1 MLTLYQTE
9 WCPYCHRVRQVLTE
23 LELTYTCVNV
33 PLRRDR
39 RVQVRE
45 VSGQEGVPVLKD
57 GRKLIVDSEAII
69 SHLRATYPPPADA
82 DDHAEVG
89 LFRVVLRFE
98 ETPDQA
104 LDLLRSALAEADFRI
119 LAETREFSLGLEGLP
134 ADYVLVHAALPWAVA
149 QAVAIDPTIPAAASF
164 SLAVFPY
171 EGGSAVAATRPFAE
185 AWVYG
190 NAALSALTQVVTQRL
205 YEVLERL

>member
-1 MLTLYQTE
+1 
-9 WCPYCHRVRQVLTE
+9 VRQVLTE
-23 LELTYTCVNV
+23 LGLTYTCINV
-33 PLRRDR
+33 PLRRDQR
-39 RVQVRE
+39 RQVRE

-57 GRKLIVDSEAII
+57 GRKVIVDSEAII
-69 SHLRATYPPPADA
+69 SHLRSTYPPPDDA

-89 LFRVVLRFE
+89 LFRVVLRFDE
-98 ETPDQA
+98 SPREV
-104 LDLLRSALAEADFRI
+104 LDLVRSALAEADFRI
-119 LAETREFSLGLEGLP
+119 LAETRGSSHDLESLPDG
-134 ADYVLVHAALPWAVA
+134 YVLLQAALPSAVE

-171 EGGSAVAATRPFAE
+171 AGGSALAVTRPFAE

-190 NAALSALTQVVTQRL
+190 DAALAALTQAVTQRL

>member
-33 PLRRDR
+33 AVQRDR
-39 RVQVRE
+39 REQVRE
-45 VSGQEGVPVLKD
+45 VSGQEAVPVLKD
-57 GRKLIVDSEAII
+57 GRKVVVGSDAII
-69 SHLRATYPPPADA
+69 SHLRSTYPPPDDA
-82 DDHAEVG
+82 DDHAEIG
-89 LFRVVLRFE
+89 LYRVVLRFDE
-98 ETPDQA
+98 SPDET
-104 LDLLRSALAEADFRI
+104 LDLLREALAEADFRI
-119 LAETREFSLGLEGLP
+119 VAETRSFSLGLESLP
-134 ADYVLVHAALPWAVA
+134 DDYVLVQVALPSAVE

-171 EGGSAVAATRPFAE
+171 EKGSAVAVTRPFAE

-190 NAALSALTQVVTQRL
+190 DTALSELTSAVTQRL
-205 YEVLERL
+205 YQTLERL

>member
-1 MLTLYQTE
+1 MLTLYQAE

-33 PLRRDR
+33 PLRHDQRER
-39 RVQVRE
+39 VRE
-45 VSGQEGVPVLKD
+45 VSGQEAVPVLKD
-57 GRKLIVDSEAII
+57 GRKVVVGSDAIMA
-69 SHLRATYPPPADA
+69 HLRAAYAPPADA

-89 LFRVVLRFE
+89 RFRLVLRFDETTE
-98 ETPDQA
+98 EVLA
-104 LDLLRSALAEADFRI
+104 LLRDALAAADFRI
-119 LAETREFSLGLEGLP
+119 LAETRGFELGLESLP
-134 ADYVLVHAALPWAVA
+134 DDYVLVQVALPSAVE

-171 EGGSAVAATRPFAE
+171 EAGSAIAVIRPFAE

-190 NAALSALTQVVTQRL
+190 DAVLSELTRAVTQRL
-205 YEVLERL
+205 YEALERL